1 MAGKQHHV
9 MIKGRKDG
17 LVFILNDRCPFS
29 ELLSEL
35 EFKLEK
41 THQRLLSGPLVHV
54 HVKLGE
60 RQITET
66 ERQSL
71 EQLIGRRNLVV
82 RSIES
87 DKPAEHEK
95 QTHKIMAGIVRS
107 GQVLQVEGNLVFFG
121 DVNPGGSIVAG
132 GDIFVLGSLRGTV
145 HAGKDGNRQAVI
157 ASSHFQPTQ
166 VRIADAISR
175 PPDEWEISDAAMM
188 FAYLKDEHME
198 IEKITHLYRL
208 RPDAFEIYRGE

>member
-71 EQLIGRRNLVV
+71 EQLSAAATSWCDRSKATSPRNTRSKRTRLWQALSVLVKCCKWRAILFFRR
-82 RSIES
+82 RES
-87 DKPAEHEK
+87 
-95 QTHKIMAGIVRS
+95 
-107 GQVLQVEGNLVFFG
+107 
-121 DVNPGGSIVAG
+121 GG
-132 GDIFVLGSLRGTV
+132 
-145 HAGKDGNRQAVI
+145 
-157 ASSHFQPTQ
+157 
-166 VRIADAISR
+166 
-175 PPDEWEISDAAMM
+175 
-188 FAYLKDEHME
+188 
-198 IEKITHLYRL
+198 
-208 RPDAFEIYRGE
+208 